1 MNMKNSSNDRKKIL
15 YFYSDSHEEIRK
27 VLGPPDNP
35 DRPGFYL
42 VTVEMRL
49 SDDPIERHIEE
60 LKSQHN
66 VSLAAY
72 HARKELMEMGILDEN
87 GRLIDRGL
95 PDDMK
100 PGSKCDC

>member
-1 MNMKNSSNDRKKIL
+1 MNMKNSSDDRKKIL
-15 YFYSDSHEEIRK
+15 DFYSDSHEEIRK

-35 DRPGFYL
+35 DRPGFYI
-42 VTVEMRL
+42 VTVEMDL
-49 SDDPIERHIEE
+49 SEDPVERHLAE
-60 LKSQHN
+60 LKTQHN
-66 VSLAAY
+66 ASLAAY
-72 HARKELMEMGILDEN
+72 YARKELMEMGILDEN

>member
-1 MNMKNSSNDRKKIL
+1 MDESIL
-15 YFYSDSHEEIRK
+15 NFYSDSHEEIRK
-27 VLGPPDNP
+27 VLGTPDSP
-35 DRPGFYL
+35 DRQGFYL
-42 VTVEMRL
+42 VTVEMIL
-49 SDDPIERHIEE
+49 SEDPVERHLAE
-60 LKSQHN
+60 LKAQHN

-72 HARKELMEMGILDEN
+72 YARKELMEMGILDEN

>member
-1 MNMKNSSNDRKKIL
+1 MPNIFF
-15 YFYSDSHEEIRK
+15 YFYIVDHEEIRK
-27 VLGPPDNP
+27 VLGPTDDP

-42 VTVEMRL
+42 VTVEMDL
-49 SDDPIERHIEE
+49 SEDPVERHLAE
-60 LKSQHN
+60 LKTQHN

-72 HARKELMEMGILDEN
+72 YARKELMEMGILDEN